1 MSALTTATLT
11 GLPHLLP
18 FVEDPPKLTDA
29 GNAQIVLAAVLG
41 IAAVVVLIVWVKMHP
56 FLALMLGT
64 AVMGI
69 VAGVAPLDII
79 TSFTTG
85 FGGTV
90 GAVGLLIGL
99 GAMLGALLADSGGA
113 DTIVDTIIGKV
124 GRRGLPWAM
133 ALIAAILGLP
143 LFFEVGVVLLVP
155 VVILVARRTD
165 VPLMRV
171 GIPALAGLSI
181 LHGLVP
187 PHPGPLVAIDA
198 LHADLGL
205 TLLFGLIVA
214 VPTLVL
220 CGPLLARFVEQW
232 VPLHASDEA
241 VARVTGGHVGAGAGG
256 TAPTAAP
263 GQAGGSTADTAG
275 GSSHARGGA
284 TGLTEAPIAGGE
296 EPDRGPAANGGR
308 RRPSFAFA
316 VISITLPVILM
327 LVRAIAE
334 LTMTEGTQPR
344 TFLEFIGTPAVA
356 LLLAVLLSMFLL
368 GYSTGMSREGVE
380 KAMGSGLPGIAGI
393 LLIVAAG
400 GGFKQMLV
408 DAGVGGVIAD
418 WAQGSGISTL
428 LLGWLVAVGV
438 RLATG
443 SATVATITAAGI
455 VSGIAADLPTNEVSL
470 LVLAIGCGSLF
481 FSHVNDAGFWL
492 VKEYFG
498 LTVGQTIKSW
508 SVMET
513 AISVVGII
521 CVLLL
526 NLVV

>member
-1 MSALTTATLT
+1 MSTLMTAPMTVR
-11 GLPHLLP
+11 PHLLP
-18 FVEDPPKLTDA
+18 LLEDPPTLTDA
-29 GNAQIVLAAVLG
+29 GNTQIVLAAVLG

-198 LHADLGL
+198 LGADLGL

-241 VARVTGGHVGAGAGG
+241 VARVTGGHFGAAGG
-256 TAPTAAP
+256 TARKAVT
-263 GQAGGSTADTAG
+263 GQAEGTTAG
-275 GSSHARGGA
+275 AAGGA
-284 TGLTEAPIAGGE
+284 HAGGGAAGITEAPAGTGGD
-296 EPDRGPAANGGR
+296 PDRSPAPDRVR

-316 VISITLPVILM
+316 VVSITLPVILM

-334 LTMTEGTQPR
+334 LTMKEGTQPR

-455 VSGIAADLPTNEVSL
+455 VSGIAADLPNNEVSL

-513 AISVVGII
+513 AISVVGVI

>member
-1 MSALTTATLT
+1 MTT
-11 GLPHLLP
+11 LLP
-18 FVEDPPKLTDA
+18 LEDTPTLTDA
-29 GNAQIVLAAVLG
+29 GNTQIVLAVLLG
-41 IAAVVVLIVWVKMHP
+41 IAAVVVLIVWAKMHP

-69 VAGVAPLDII
+69 VAGVAPLDIV

-99 GAMLGALLADSGGA
+99 GAMIGALLADSGGA

-124 GRRGLPWAM
+124 GSRGLPWAM

-198 LHADLGL
+198 LGADLGL
-205 TLLFGLIVA
+205 TLLFGLVVA
-214 VPTLVL
+214 APTLVI

-232 VPLHASDEA
+232 VPLHATDEA
-241 VARVTGGHVGAGAGG
+241 VARVTGGNLGSRADA
-256 TAPTAAP
+256 TAPDPAGPQTA
-263 GQAGGSTADTAG
+263 
-275 GSSHARGGA
+275 GA
-284 TGLTEAPIAGGE
+284 TGGTTTARAATGE
-296 EPDRGPAANGGR
+296 DPDRAPAADGGR

-316 VISITLPVILM
+316 VISITLPVVLM

-334 LTMTEGTQPR
+334 LTMDEGTQPR

-408 DAGVGGVIAD
+408 DAGAGGVIAD
-418 WAQGSGISTL
+418 WADGSGISTL
-428 LLGWLVAVGV
+428 VLGWLVAVGV

-455 VSGIAADLPTNEVSL
+455 VSGIATGMESNELSL

-498 LTVGQTIKSW
+498 MTVGQTIRSW

-521 CVLLL
+521 FVLLL

>member
-1 MSALTTATLT
+1 MSALLSATAAVR
-11 GLPHLLP
+11 PRLLSL
-18 FVEDPPKLTDA
+18 VEDPPTLTHA
-29 GNAQIVLAAVLG
+29 GNTQIVLAAVLG

-124 GRRGLPWAM
+124 GKRGLPWAM

-198 LHADLGL
+198 LGADLGL

-241 VARVTGGHVGAGAGG
+241 VARVTGGHLGVSAGATARGSAAGPSDG
-256 TAPTAAP
+256 TSTEV
-263 GQAGGSTADTAG
+263 AGGAPARAGAAG
-275 GSSHARGGA
+275 GFADAPAGTGGDR
-284 TGLTEAPIAGGE
+284 APA
-296 EPDRGPAANGGR
+296 PDRVR

-334 LTMTEGTQPR
+334 LTMKEGTQPR

-368 GYSTGMSREGVE
+368 GYSTGMTREGVE

>member
-1 MSALTTATLT
+1 M
-11 GLPHLLP
+11 
-18 FVEDPPKLTDA
+18 
-29 GNAQIVLAAVLG
+29 
-41 IAAVVVLIVWVKMHP
+41 VVLIVWVKMHP

-69 VAGVAPLDII
+69 VAGVAPLDIV

-124 GRRGLPWAM
+124 GSRGLPWAM

-241 VARVTGGHVGAGAGG
+241 VARVTGGNLGSGPAARHRQPLRARQRELGG
-256 TAPTAAP
+256 HC
-263 GQAGGSTADTAG
+263 GGRR
-275 GSSHARGGA
+275 ARGGA
-284 TGLTEAPIAGGE
+284 TGTAEAPTASDE
-296 EPDRGPAANGGR
+296 EPDRGPAPNGGR

-316 VISITLPVILM
+316 VISITLPVIFM

-455 VSGIAADLPTNEVSL
+455 VSGIAVDLPTNEVSL

-513 AISVVGII
+513 AISVVGVI

>member
-1 MSALTTATLT
+1 VTLT
-11 GLPHLLP
+11 SIVKLA
-18 FVEDPPKLTDA
+18 EDTPPLTDA
-29 GNAQIVLAAVLG
+29 GNTQLVLAAVLG
-41 IAAVVVLIVWVKMHP
+41 IATVVLLIVLAKMHP
-56 FLALMLGT
+56 FLSLMLGS
-64 AVMGI
+64 AVMGV
-69 VAGVAPLDII
+69 VAGVAPLDIV

-85 FGGTV
+85 FGTTV
-90 GAVGLLIGL
+90 GSVGLLIAL
-99 GAMLGALLADSGGA
+99 GAMVGKLLADSGGA
-113 DTIVDTIIGKV
+113 DQIVETIIGRV
-124 GRRGLPWAM
+124 GPAGLPWAM

-155 VVILVARRTD
+155 VVLMVARRLD
-165 VPLMRV
+165 VPVMRV

-198 LHADLGL
+198 LGADLGL
-205 TLLFGLIVA
+205 TLLFGLLVA
-214 VPTLVL
+214 VPTLVI

-232 VPLHASDEA
+232 VPVYASES
-241 VARVTGGHVGAGAGG
+241 GLPGA
-256 TAPTAAP
+256 PAA
-263 GQAGGSTADTAG
+263 T
-275 GSSHARGGA
+275 
-284 TGLTEAPIAGGE
+284 
-296 EPDRGPAANGGR
+296 GPAASRRDTSGPATSAATKTAATTTAETTAASTTTGGGGTSALPAGR
-308 RRPSFAFA
+308 RPPAFA
-316 VISITLPVILM
+316 AAIISITLPVVLM
-327 LVRAIAE
+327 LARAIAE
-334 LTMTEGTQPR
+334 LTMDEGTQPR

-356 LLLAVLLSMFLL
+356 LLIAVLFAMFAL
-368 GYSTGMSREGVE
+368 GFRTGMSREAVSE
-380 KAMGSGLPGIAGI
+380 SLGSALPGIAGI

-400 GGFKQMLV
+400 GGFKQTLV
-408 DAGVGGVIAD
+408 DAGVGNVIAD
-418 WAQGSGISTL
+418 WAAGSGISPL
-428 LLGWLVAVGV
+428 ILGWLVAVGV

-455 VSGIAADLPTNEVSL
+455 LTGTAAGLSSPELAL

-498 LTVGQTIKSW
+498 LTIGQTIKSW

-513 AISVVGII
+513 AISVVGVI